1 MKISLRRCE
10 FLSEEYFVNLLNG
23 RNWLAAS
30 RKRITGVYVGKSR
43 GEGGGVWAWFHL
55 LSSPFH
61 GWGRCTQCRPWVVQT
76 HSDCC

>member
-43 GEGGGVWAWFHL
+43 GEGGACGFRSTYLA
-55 LSSPFH
+55 
-61 GWGRCTQCRPWVVQT
+61 VVSRAGDVAFSIDT
-76 HSDCC
+76 G

>member
-30 RKRITGVYVGKSR
+30 RKRITGVYVGKRQGR
-43 GEGGGVWAWFHL
+43 GRWRVGFVPL
-55 LSSPFH
+55 
-61 GWGRCTQCRPWVVQT
+61 T
-76 HSDCC
+76 